1 MTNSKLST
9 FIKGFIIG
17 GTMLVPGVSGGTMAM
32 ILGIYED
39 LISAVS
45 NFLKQ
50 KRQSIFFLGLF
61 CIGAFA
67 GMALLA
73 KGILTLLENYN
84 MPVMYFFIG
93 AVVGGIPMVVKS
105 CGLKRLS
112 LSMLIYPIIGAVAV
126 MSIELLPKGLFEI
139 NSMYSPS
146 GLIILFIAG
155 FIAAIALILPGI
167 SVSFVL
173 LVLGIYENLIK
184 AFDEFD
190 IVYLGILALGLAAG
204 IISTTKLLDKA
215 MKKYTR
221 STYLII
227 LGFVIGSVI
236 PVFPGAPSGSGLI
249 ICPVCFILGIGI
261 IQLLFMLDK
270 SGK

>member
-1 MTNSKLST
+1 MKNNNIST
-9 FIKGFIIG
+9 LIKGFIIG

-45 NFLKQ
+45 SFMKQ
-50 KRQSIFFLGLF
+50 KRQSLIFLGLF
-61 CIGAFA
+61 CLGAFA

-93 AVVGGIPMVVKS
+93 AVVGGIPMILKS

-112 LSMLIYPIIGAVAV
+112 LSTIIYPMIGAAVV
-126 MSIELLPKGLFEI
+126 MSVELIPKGLFEI

-146 GLIILFIAG
+146 GLLILFIAG

-184 AFDEFD
+184 AFDQFD

-204 IISTTKLLDKA
+204 IIGTTKILDKA

-221 STYLII
+221 PTYLII

-236 PVFPGAPSGSGLI
+236 PVFPGAPSGIGLV
-249 ICPVCFILGIGI
+249 ICPVCLILGIGI

-270 SGK
+270 ES